1 MIDLKKSPFFL
12 SDAQIA
18 WVESTLGSLS
28 TEEKVGQ
35 LFCVMGGDYAPDT
48 LKEMGFQQQ

>member
-1 MIDLKKSPFFL
+1 M
-12 SDAQIA
+12 
-18 WVESTLGSLS
+18 GSLS

-48 LKEMGFQQQ
+48 LKEMVQQGKIGGILFRPVKPC